1 MRNLDSILIKCHP
14 LFERADT
21 QLQNPETTLHELQ
34 ATLDD
39 ALAIDVAFS
48 HCGINQDASWKPNIV
63 GHITQKDAESSS
75 CPFAWAGAVHSY
87 FDIYVAA
94 VMNTYRKTYL
104 MLLDILIRL
113 ASRITGAVQNDAVTR
128 WVRQAHILINDIIAS
143 IPYHLADNVHDY
155 ERTIRWSNSSP
166 RIGRAVGGLLLLH
179 PLFVLA
185 TCSIVPSPIH
195 TYVTKCLAWIGKN
208 MGIGQATLMSKV
220 ISPS

>member
-34 ATLDD
+34 GTLGD
-39 ALAIDVAFS
+39 ALAIDIAFS
-48 HCGINQDASWKPNIV
+48 HWSTNQDASWKPNIV

-75 CPFAWAGAVHSY
+75 CPFARAGAVHSY

-94 VMNTYRKTYL
+94 VVNTYRKTYL
-104 MLLDILIRL
+104 MLLGILIRL
-113 ASRITGAVQNDAVTR
+113 TSRIKGTVQTDAVTR
-128 WVRQAHILINDIIAS
+128 WERQAHTLINDIIAS

-155 ERTIRWSNSSP
+155 ERTILWSNSSP

-195 TYVTKCLAWIGKN
+195 AYVAKCLAWIGSII
-208 MGIGQATLMSKV
+208 GIGQATLMSKV

>member
-14 LFERADT
+14 LFERAET

-34 ATLDD
+34 GTLDD

-48 HCGINQDASWKPNIV
+48 HWSTNQ
-63 GHITQKDAESSS
+63 
-75 CPFAWAGAVHSY
+75 
-87 FDIYVAA
+87 
-94 VMNTYRKTYL
+94 
-104 MLLDILIRL
+104 
-113 ASRITGAVQNDAVTR
+113 DAVTR
-128 WVRQAHILINDIIAS
+128 WERQAHTLINDIIAS

-155 ERTIRWSNSSP
+155 ERTIWWSNGSP

-185 TCSIVPSPIH
+185 TCSIVPLPIH
-195 TYVTKCLAWIGKN
+195 TYMTKCLAWIGKT